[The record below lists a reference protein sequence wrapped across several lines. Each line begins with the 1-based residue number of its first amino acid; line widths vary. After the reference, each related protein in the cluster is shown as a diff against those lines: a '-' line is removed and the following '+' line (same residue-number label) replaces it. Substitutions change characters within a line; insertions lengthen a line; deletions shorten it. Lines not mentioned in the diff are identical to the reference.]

1 MIIMKFFFI
10 IAAVSISLLITPCNL
25 LAFNRMHF
33 SSVTIGEHLDVAGV
47 DSTEVSERKSSW
59 TLEELKEVLTSE
71 TGYGGKKKVGWK
83 EKKNPRIA
91 MLCALVFPGLG
102 QMYNERP
109 VKAALSM
116 GLETW
121 YLTNILLN
129 YRREKREMKIRDSYD
144 KWVEGET
151 GENYIGSNWRYH
163 NAWYNEYKARKIDYL
178 WWSSSIIVV
187 LVFDAYVDA
196 HLHGMNFKVESV
208 NVNGDPGF
216 SVSLDF

>member
-1 MIIMKFFFI
+1 MKFFFI
-10 IAAVSISLLITPCNL
+10 IAVASTFLLIKPCNL
-25 LAFNRMHF
+25 LAFNRMYS
-33 SSVTIGEHLDVAGV
+33 SSVNIEEHLGFTGV

-59 TLEELKEVLTSE
+59 TMEELKEVLTSE
-71 TGYGGKKKVGWK
+71 TGYGRKKGVGWK
-83 EKKNPRIA
+83 EKKNARVA

-121 YLTNILLN
+121 YLTHILIN
-129 YRREKREMKIRDSYD
+129 YRLERREMKVRDSYD
-144 KWVEGET
+144 KWVENET
-151 GENYIGSNWRYH
+151 GENYIDSNWRYH
-163 NAWYNEYKARKIDYL
+163 NAWYNEYKARKIDWL
-178 WWSSSIIVV
+178 WWSSSIVVV

-196 HLHGMNFKVESV
+196 HLHGMDFKIESV
-208 NVNGDPGF
+208 NVNGGPGV